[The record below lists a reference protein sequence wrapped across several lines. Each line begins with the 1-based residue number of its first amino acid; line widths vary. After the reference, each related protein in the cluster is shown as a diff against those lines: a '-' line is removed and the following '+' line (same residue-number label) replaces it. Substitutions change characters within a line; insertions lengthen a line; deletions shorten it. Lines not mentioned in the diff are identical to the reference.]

1 MSTKNIFKNLSKS
14 NKIFI
19 IAEAGSNHLRNL
31 KRAYK
36 LVDAAKIA
44 GADAIKFQSF
54 TAGEI
59 ATNNPKYNKINS
71 KFKKYFY
78 PTSIL
83 IRCWGYQEIEK
94 CSDLRKNSQSQ
105 NRTQTT
111 KLKLS
116 PKIKITIY
124 L

>member
-36 LVDAAKIA
+36 LVDAAKNA

-71 KFKKYFY
+71 KFKKYSENLYSFY
-78 PTSIL
+78 
-83 IRCWGYQEIEK
+83 
-94 CSDLRKNSQSQ
+94 KNSNFQKNLILKSA
-105 NRTQTT
+105 TIVKKILFMTSVFGEESLSFT
-111 KLKLS
+111 KK
-116 PKIKITIY
+116 
-124 L
+124 